1 MANDNTKQI
10 LLKLD
15 EIKSELDY
23 IKEHMIDMDTIL
35 TPEEEERLDESLKD
49 LKEGKTT
56 SLEDFER
63 EMREN
68 VQD

>member
-1 MANDNTKQI
+1 MINDNTKQI

-23 IKEHMIDMDTIL
+23 IKEHMVDIDTIL
-35 TPEEEERLDESLKD
+35 TPEEEERLDESLRD

-63 EMREN
+63 EIREN